1 MKVLLAILLSSLT
14 LASAVAVEGYVTDGS
29 GKIVGTG
36 SGLCLHTGSWTP
48 QNAVRGCDP
57 VVEAKPTKPM
67 PVTLNSDVL
76 FAFDSAQLTDAG
88 QAALDALVSKIGGHV
103 FIEGHTDRIGT
114 AKYNKT
120 LSMARANAVADY
132 LERKAKVTAVVS
144 GLGATVP
151 SGKTG
156 ACRGPVSQA
165 LIDCLA
171 PDRRVI
177 VTIIK

>member
-14 LASAVAVEGYVTDGS
+14 LASAVAVEGYVTDSS
-29 GKIVGTG
+29 GAIVGTG

-48 QNAVRGCDP
+48 QNAVKGCDP
-57 VVEAKPTKPM
+57 VAEVKAA

-76 FAFDSAQLTDAG
+76 FAFDSAQLTVAG
-88 QAALDALVSKIGGHV
+88 KAALDALVAKLGGHV

-114 AKYNKT
+114 PKYNKT
-120 LSMARANAVADY
+120 LSIARANAVADY
-132 LERKAKVTAVVS
+132 LASKAKVTAVVS

-151 SGKTG
+151 SGKTA
-156 ACRGPVSQA
+156 ACKGPVSQQ

-171 PDRRVI
+171 PDRRVVI
-177 VTIIK
+177 SIIK

>member
-29 GKIVGTG
+29 GKIVSTGT
-36 SGLCLHTGSWTP
+36 GLCLHTGSWTP

-57 VVEAKPTKPM
+57 VVQAKPAPF
-67 PVTLNSDVL
+67 TLNSDVL
-76 FAFDSAQLTDAG
+76 FAFDSSQLTAAG
-88 QAALDALVSKIGGHV
+88 RATLDALVSKIGGHV
-103 FIEGHTDRIGT
+103 FVEGHTDRIGT
-114 AKYNKT
+114 PKYNKT
-120 LSMARANAVADY
+120 LSVARANAVADY
-132 LERKAKVTAVVS
+132 LASKSKVTAVVS

-156 ACRGPVSQA
+156 ACRGPVNQA

-177 VTIIK
+177 ISIIK

>member
-14 LASAVAVEGYVTDGS
+14 LACAVAAEGYVTDS
-29 GKIVGTG
+29 GGTVVGTG

-57 VVEAKPTKPM
+57 VVEAKPM

-103 FIEGHTDRIGT
+103 FVEGHTDRIGT

-132 LERKAKVTAVVS
+132 LASKSKVTAVVS

-156 ACRGPVSQA
+156 ACRGPVSQT

-177 VTIIK
+177 ISIIK